1 MATLTTLLEA
11 ALLITLVGGW
21 MVVFALTGFGR
32 LMSYVSASA
41 AAPAAIAFIHSVFLV
56 LGLPT
61 APEATAAA
69 SIILP
74 VAAIVA
80 AQRRSDASRQ
90 TVMATVVAVGVP
102 ALLAVTVASRLVR
115 FERATPDTLL
125 YLAHARLLR
134 NNSSLFL
141 EAADLAER
149 GLGVSSYHSLASLF
163 DNDLFAAMQLNIGV
177 ASCAVIFATS
187 RYLVARIHSARVAT
201 LAATV
206 GTVFIAVTDRFVFS
220 HQLVGQ
226 HGLVG
231 LQFGATVMLAVSLHE
246 VPERLRGIAIV
257 GIALIAAS
265 VATARPEGVLS
276 VTYLLFLLAISGLIS
291 LGDRSRDLPRLV
303 VGLLAF
309 TFPWAAVLWL
319 HGARGQAFG
328 TLMISCALLL
338 ANPLRRQLSRVA
350 ESERTPRRRLVTR
363 SLLAFYFAGLFGACL
378 LDPGRDLGLLTRSIG
393 AIVANLVTSG
403 GWGLTMILFGLLIA
417 VPDKYLNELQ
427 RLLKDALL
435 GSAALL
441 LGLAVIRGGEY
452 RVGPGDSFNRILFH
466 YLPVSGVL
474 IALAVA
480 PLLGARSTE
489 QRTAARE
496 Q

>member
-1 MATLTTLLEA
+1 MEMLTTLLEA
-11 ALLITLVGGW
+11 ALLIALVGGW
-21 MVVFALTGFGR
+21 MVFFALIGFQR
-32 LMSYVSASA
+32 LMSYASASA

-74 VAAIVA
+74 VAAIVI

-125 YLAHARLLR
+125 YLAHARLLH

-141 EAADLAER
+141 ESADLAER
-149 GLGVSSYHSLASLF
+149 GLGVSSYHSLAVLF

-177 ASCAVIFATS
+177 ASCAMIFATS
-187 RYLVARIHSARVAT
+187 RYLIARIHSGRVAT
-201 LAATV
+201 LAATF
-206 GTVFIAVTDRFVFS
+206 GTVFIASTDRFVFS

-231 LQFGATVMLAVSLHE
+231 LQLGATVMLAVSLHA

-276 VTYLLFLLAISGLIS
+276 VTYLLFLLTISGLIS
-291 LGDRSRDLPRLV
+291 LGDRTSDLPPLV
-303 VGLLAF
+303 VGLLIF

-319 HGARGQAFG
+319 QGARGQAAG
-328 TLMISCALLL
+328 TLMISCALFV
-338 ANPLRRQLSRVA
+338 ANPLRRQLSRFD
-350 ESERTPRRRLVTR
+350 EIERTPRRRLVTR

-393 AIVANLVTSG
+393 AIVTNLMTSG

-417 VPDKYLNELQ
+417 VPDNYLNNLQ
-427 RLLKDALL
+427 RLLKDAIL

-441 LGLAVIRGGEY
+441 LGLAVVRGGEY

-466 YLPVSGVL
+466 YMPVSGVL

-480 PLLGARSTE
+480 SILSAPSTE
-489 QRTAARE
+489 QRAAARE

>member
-1 MATLTTLLEA
+1 MEMLPTLLEA
-11 ALLITLVGGW
+11 ALLIALVGGW

-32 LMSYVSASA
+32 LMSYASASA
-41 AAPAAIAFIHSVFLV
+41 AAPATSAFIHSVFLL
-56 LGLPT
+56 LGLATTPG
-61 APEATAAA
+61 ATATA
-69 SIILP
+69 SVILP
-74 VAAIVA
+74 IAAIVM
-80 AQRRSDASRQ
+80 AQRRSDPSHQ
-90 TVMATVVAVGVP
+90 TATATVVAVGVP

-141 EAADLAER
+141 ESADLAER

-177 ASCAVIFATS
+177 ASCAMIFATS
-187 RYLVARIHSARVAT
+187 RYLIMRIHSARIAT

-231 LQFGATVMLAVSLHE
+231 LQLGATVMLAVSLHE
-246 VPERLRGIAIV
+246 VPERLRGVVIV

-276 VTYLLFLLAISGLIS
+276 VTYLLFLLAISGLVS
-291 LGDRSRDLPRLV
+291 LGDGSSDLPRLV
-303 VGLLAF
+303 VGLLIF

-319 HGARGQAFG
+319 QGARGQAAG
-328 TLMISCALLL
+328 TLMISCALLA
-338 ANPLRRQLSRVA
+338 ANPLRRQLSRFD
-350 ESERTPRRRLVTR
+350 ENERTPRRRLVVR

-393 AIVANLVTSG
+393 AIVTNLMTSG
-403 GWGLTMILFGLLIA
+403 GWGLTMILIGLLIA

-441 LGLAVIRGGEY
+441 LGLAVVREGEY

-466 YLPVSGVL
+466 YLPVAGIIV
-474 IALAVA
+474 ATTLAS
-480 PLLGARSTE
+480 LLGARSAR
-489 QRTAARE
+489 QITAGR
-496 Q
+496 

>member
-1 MATLTTLLEA
+1 METLTTLLEA
-11 ALLITLVGGW
+11 ALLIALVGGW
-21 MVVFALTGFGR
+21 MVFFALTGFER
-32 LMSYVSASA
+32 LMSYASASA
-41 AAPAAIAFIHSVFLV
+41 AAPATIAFIHSVFLL

-61 APEATAAA
+61 TPAATATA

-74 VAAIVA
+74 VAAVVIV
-80 AQRRSDASRQ
+80 QRRSDASLQ
-90 TVMATVVAVGVP
+90 TVMTTVVAVGVP
-102 ALLAVTVASRLVR
+102 TLLAVAVASRLVR

-134 NNSSLFL
+134 NNSALFL
-141 EAADLAER
+141 ESADLAER

-187 RYLVARIHSARVAT
+187 RYLIARVHSARVAT
-201 LAATV
+201 MAASF
-206 GTVFIAVTDRFVFS
+206 GTVFIAVTDRFMFS

-231 LQFGATVMLAVSLHE
+231 LQLGATVMLAVSLHE
-246 VPERLRGIAIV
+246 IPEHLRRIAIV

-276 VTYLLFLLAISGLIS
+276 VAYLLFLFAISGLIS
-291 LGDRSRDLPRLV
+291 LGDRSSDLPRLV
-303 VGLLAF
+303 VGLLVF

-319 HGARGQAFG
+319 QGDRGQAAG
-328 TLMISCALLL
+328 TLTISCALLV
-338 ANPLRRQLSRVA
+338 ANPLRRRLSRFD
-350 ESERTPRRRLVTR
+350 EIERTPRRRLVTR

-393 AIVANLVTSG
+393 AITVNLVTSG
-403 GWGLTMILFGLLIA
+403 GWGLTMILFGVLIA
-417 VPDKYLNELQ
+417 VPDRNHNELQ

-441 LGLAVIRGGEY
+441 LGLAVVRGGEY

-466 YLPVSGVL
+466 YMPVSGVL

-480 PLLGARSTE
+480 SILSAPSTAY
-489 QRTAARE
+489 QVSARE